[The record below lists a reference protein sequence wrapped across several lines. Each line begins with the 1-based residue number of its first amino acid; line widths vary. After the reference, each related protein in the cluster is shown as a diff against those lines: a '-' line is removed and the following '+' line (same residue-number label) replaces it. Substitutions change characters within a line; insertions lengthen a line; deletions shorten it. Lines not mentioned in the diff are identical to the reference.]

1 VRHREM
7 LMAAAALAT
16 EALTTEPLTPEP
28 LTTAHRSTH
37 WALLTEAVVAV
48 LVWLGAGARAPLRGV
63 ISRCKSELRNER
75 RRRMVRVS
83 CLEGVRRQP
92 TGGGLSAEAMARN
105 AFVECKKAKRGN
117 AVALETPFPLLWF
130 RVFLPCKLEDLVR
143 NCQWQ
148 RPTGPSQVPG
158 KRLERVGSLK
168 QRVEPTPPC
177 STRSSS
183 IHKRDRGY
191 KQRAPSSWK
200 HEKRF
205 SSGGRRR
212 RIERRT
218 SASNGIARTRSLTT
232 STTVTPLADACTL
245 LESTA
250 RRSHG
255 SAMPS
260 LQPSQLE

>member
-1 VRHREM
+1 MRHREM

-105 AFVECKKAKRGN
+105 AFRGMQESQAREC
-117 AVALETPFPLLWF
+117 
-130 RVFLPCKLEDLVR
+130 
-143 NCQWQ
+143 
-148 RPTGPSQVPG
+148 
-158 KRLERVGSLK
+158 
-168 QRVEPTPPC
+168 
-177 STRSSS
+177 
-183 IHKRDRGY
+183 
-191 KQRAPSSWK
+191 
-200 HEKRF
+200 
-205 SSGGRRR
+205 GG
-212 RIERRT
+212 T
-218 SASNGIARTRSLTT
+218 
-232 STTVTPLADACTL
+232 
-245 LESTA
+245 
-250 RRSHG
+250 
-255 SAMPS
+255 
-260 LQPSQLE
+260 